1 MRDRGKY
8 RGQRKDNGE
17 GVYGWYVEVKGRHF
31 IISNDAKLL
40 RRTISDFDT
49 VFGDV
54 ITNLIEVIPETVGES
69 TGIQDKNGVEIYA
82 GNKAKKTYDGCFD
95 GEVTGEIKFK
105 PTKGYYLDCSH
116 KKQFITKTT
125 FDGNFSEEEMI
136 VRKASLTCAD
146 VRIEVIDIH
155 EEKL

>member
-17 GVYGWYVEVKGRHF
+17 WVYGDLIQKNGRAWIVTEF
-31 IISNDAKLL
+31 ETPKSIKCGGLQILA
-40 RRTISDFDT
+40 TT
-49 VFGDV
+49 Y
-54 ITNLIEVIPETVGES
+54 EVIPETVGES

-125 FDGNFSEEEMI
+125 FDGNFSEEETI

-155 EEKL
+155 EEKP